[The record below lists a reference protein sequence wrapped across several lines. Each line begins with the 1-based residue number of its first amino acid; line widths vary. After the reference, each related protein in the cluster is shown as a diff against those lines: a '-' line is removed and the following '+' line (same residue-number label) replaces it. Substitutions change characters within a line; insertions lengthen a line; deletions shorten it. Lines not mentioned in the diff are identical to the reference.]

1 MVIYGYHNLWKR
13 FTQPPIRKTQQKNS
27 PEMSLSAKLRRWPHQ
42 EQLGGNPPLEP
53 QKATAS
59 CSPVGQPSGGEKS
72 SLAKEKRC
80 G

>member
-1 MVIYGYHNLWKR
+1 MKTIYSTTN
-13 FTQPPIRKTQQKNS
+13 QKNPTKKLHRNVCVGVS
-27 PEMSLSAKLRRWPHQ
+27 LRRWPHQ

-59 CSPVGQPSGGEKS
+59 RSPVGQPSGGEKS